1 MPHITIQ
8 MYPGRDDKIK
18 QELADA
24 VAKTAS
30 EQLNRGIEHF
40 SVSIE
45 DVPQEEWNEKV
56 YKSAATAFWLFNP
69 TGPLT
74 WKITGGF
81 AFETSLLNVCS

>member
-1 MPHITIQ
+1 MFALQTDLFLQNKGIFMPHITIQ

-56 YKSAATAFWLFNP
+56 YKSAVDPENR
-69 TGPLT
+69 
-74 WKITGGF
+74 
-81 AFETSLLNVCS
+81 NVFVRPGY